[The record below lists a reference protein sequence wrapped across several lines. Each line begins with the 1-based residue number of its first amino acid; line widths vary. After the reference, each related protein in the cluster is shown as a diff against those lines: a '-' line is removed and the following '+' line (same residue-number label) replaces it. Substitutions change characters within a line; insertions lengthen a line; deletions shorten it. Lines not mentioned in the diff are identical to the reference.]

1 MKKRWFYRR
10 ARVISAEF
18 ARLAL
23 VGFAILALG
32 SQVRA
37 QTLRPDHW
45 LSDHLRFEQLRGRY
59 WELSPT
65 ERPLRMQDWSRLQ
78 DSLSR
83 TADHDLQEFAEAR
96 RLFFAQLPQEPET
109 LLIWVHSRNQ
119 GIFDDSEFRY
129 DGRHILT
136 LGMPVTEWLDA
147 YTSVLGDNRLDEDPA
162 YIGKEQS
169 GMAGYT
175 EQAYLQ
181 GRWGK
186 FSAKFGRDYLRWGTG
201 RDATLLMSEVSRPL
215 DHLGLRYDSRL
226 FSYTY
231 LTAVLE
237 PKYLT
242 IEEERVRCNRY
253 LSGHRIEIKA
263 RRNLRIGIN
272 ETVLFGGPDRGYSF
286 AYVNPFIFYHGETMN
301 GPDGGNSIGSIDATW
316 MPSAA
321 VTLYGNFLID
331 DIQLENSSPGDR
343 EPDQLGCLLGVNW
356 ADPFD
361 WRHADAYL
369 EYTRIT
375 NRTYNGEGGEWEKWL
390 HRGRPIG
397 HFLGNDFDRVLA
409 GLHWWPQ
416 PSWAVE
422 CRFEHR
428 RHGEGRIENAFDK
441 PWIDLPVDQTYHE
454 PFPFGI
460 VETVQQ
466 LDMELFW
473 QLNPWLT
480 VRLSTVW
487 ATVRNAENQRGR
499 NESQRGAILAVNWDF
514 MQTIRLR

>member
-1 MKKRWFYRR
+1 
-10 ARVISAEF
+10 
-18 ARLAL
+18 
-23 VGFAILALG
+23 
-32 SQVRA
+32 
-37 QTLRPDHW
+37 
-45 LSDHLRFEQLRGRY
+45 
-59 WELSPT
+59 
-65 ERPLRMQDWSRLQ
+65 
-78 DSLSR
+78 
-83 TADHDLQEFAEAR
+83 
-96 RLFFAQLPQEPET
+96 
-109 LLIWVHSRNQ
+109 
-119 GIFDDSEFRY
+119 
-129 DGRHILT
+129 
-136 LGMPVTEWLDA
+136 
-147 YTSVLGDNRLDEDPA
+147 
-162 YIGKEQS
+162 
-169 GMAGYT
+169 
-175 EQAYLQ
+175 
-181 GRWGK
+181 
-186 FSAKFGRDYLRWGTG
+186 
-201 RDATLLMSEVSRPL
+201 MSEVSRPL

-242 IEEERVRCNRY
+242 IEEERCAATAISAATGSRSKPGAICA
-253 LSGHRIEIKA
+253 SASTKP
-263 RRNLRIGIN
+263 
-272 ETVLFGGPDRGYSF
+272 VLFGGPDRVIRLPMSSVYLLSRRDHEWPGRRQQHRQHRRNLD
-286 AYVNPFIFYHGETMN
+286 AV
-301 GPDGGNSIGSIDATW
+301 GGCH
-316 MPSAA
+316 P
-321 VTLYGNFLID
+321 VRQFLID